1 MYRVVIA
8 EDEDIIRKGLVYSIP
23 WADMGCTV
31 VGEAA
36 NGVEGVALIQRLEP
50 DIVVADINMP
60 ILDGL
65 GMIRQTYEQYDYS
78 AIILS
83 GYSNFEY
90 ARTAIRYG
98 VTGYLLKP
106 LKREDLAEAIRDAKE
121 KCMQRRSWM
130 SHKKEKEE
138 WKNIQLIPKEG
149 TSSEDDAVVKEML
162 AFIRQHYREK
172 LVLQDVVDAL
182 NYSETF
188 LNKKFKKQMG
198 TTFIEYLNRFRI
210 QKALELLREGRTAV
224 QDVAWQC
231 GIGDYK
237 YFNMVFKKYIGCSPK
252 EYVGKIKQQEK

>member
-1 MYRVVIA
+1 
-8 EDEDIIRKGLVYSIP
+8 
-23 WADMGCTV
+23 
-31 VGEAA
+31 
-36 NGVEGVALIQRLEP
+36 
-50 DIVVADINMP
+50 
-60 ILDGL
+60 
-65 GMIRQTYEQYDYS
+65 
-78 AIILS
+78 
-83 GYSNFEY
+83 
-90 ARTAIRYG
+90 
-98 VTGYLLKP
+98 
-106 LKREDLAEAIRDAKE
+106 
-121 KCMQRRSWM
+121 MQRRSWM

-172 LVLQDVVDAL
+172 LVSQDVVDAL

-224 QDVAWQC
+224 QDVSWQC